1 MGDQKEGP
9 YKVVISLTYY
19 PGNPTFSIAVEQ
31 KGGALKTLVPDAGEA
46 QTARQLCNFLNKHHR
61 EVLQGLATGE
71 GWPEEFGE
79 VPDGDKTE
87 GAAG

>member
-1 MGDQKEGP
+1 MADEKEGP
-9 YKVVISLTYY
+9 YKVVAKLVAARDPHKY
-19 PGNPTFSIAVEQ
+19 SIVVEQ
-31 KGGALKTLVPDAGEA
+31 KQGFFRELVPDAGEA

-61 EVLQGLATGE
+61 QVLQGLETGE

-79 VPDGDKTE
+79 VSNGNEVE